1 MQAELMS
8 NRLEI
13 AKDLTFWLP
22 IGSERLVRCGKRIG
36 VVMAK
41 GFYSLVQYCPNRF
54 RAEAVNI
61 GLVLVCVE
69 PHDVRVRITDRF
81 DRVCKLFSMEE
92 SELNDLRFSSVS
104 LQSRIESSR
113 DQFVSADDLQSF
125 AAARANDIRMT
136 EPRLAKLTDTDQDF
150 DRLYADLV
158 DAEDT

>member
-1 MQAELMS
+1 
-8 NRLEI
+8 
-13 AKDLTFWLP
+13 
-22 IGSERLVRCGKRIG
+22 
-36 VVMAK
+36 MAK

>member
-1 MQAELMS
+1 
-8 NRLEI
+8 
-13 AKDLTFWLP
+13 
-22 IGSERLVRCGKRIG
+22 
-36 VVMAK
+36 
-41 GFYSLVQYCPNRF
+41 
-54 RAEAVNI
+54 
-61 GLVLVCVE
+61 
-69 PHDVRVRITDRF
+69 
-81 DRVCKLFSMEE
+81 MEE

-125 AAARANDIRMT
+125 TTARANDIRMT